1 MGSIISLE
9 IISNNFFIT
18 INENKFNY
26 SFLMV
31 VGLLACVFTCISTLI
46 ILKIKKLLRPK
57 VRIHWTPPPTLMA
70 IILIILFCS
79 PIIEA
84 GKYKVRSSSHNL
96 RKAAKFTGKTSAS
109 ILASSAAFIGLD
121 YLASYFMENP
131 DISAILLTSIGLF
144 GITILLLTTHYIMK
158 LYKKFKNTNHREESN
173 NEQSPPPL
181 TSIELQT
188 LRQMASQL
196 SPTH

>member
-9 IISNNFFIT
+9 LISNNFFIT
-18 INENKFNY
+18 INENKINY
-26 SFLMV
+26 SFLMFIV
-31 VGLLACVFTCISTLI
+31 ILACVFTCISTLI

-57 VRIHWTPPPTLMA
+57 VRNHWTQPPTLMA
-70 IILIILFCS
+70 IILLILICS

-84 GKYKVRSSSHNL
+84 GKYKIRSRSHNL

-121 YLASYFMENP
+121 HLASYLMENP
-131 DISAILLTSIGLF
+131 DISALLLTAICLF
-144 GITILLLTTHYIMK
+144 VITILLLFTHFIIK
-158 LYKKFKNTNHREESN
+158 LYKKLKTTNQLNENNNKQSSPLSN
-173 NEQSPPPL
+173 
-181 TSIELQT
+181 IELQN
-188 LRQMASQL
+188 LRQIAAQL